1 MTTTPTVSQAFNAH
15 AESYDRSLQPILA
28 VKEMLHLLIRWQ
40 FSGLPDAARVLVAG
54 AGTGAEAR
62 FLAPIFPRWQFTL
75 VDPSEA
81 MLAVGQRHAQAQQI
95 IERLF
100 IREKQLIQTILM
112 NARHIEN
119 LAIRAAD

>member
-1 MTTTPTVSQAFNAH
+1 MAFGAPREMHLHALTVIGCAHPVVRAVIGHLAQQVHVKIRQLRRKAIRSQIG
-15 AESYDRSLQPILA
+15 RRP
-28 VKEMLHLLIRWQ
+28 VK
-40 FSGLPDAARVLVAG
+40 
-54 AGTGAEAR
+54 
-62 FLAPIFPRWQFTL
+62 PR
-75 VDPSEA
+75 
-81 MLAVGQRHAQAQQI
+81 QAQQI